1 MDIRS
6 ILGGVSAAPSK
17 TTQQADNKVNAERK
31 EADTSSIRTNEEKV
45 TLTDTA
51 GRLQKAQTTAA
62 TQPEVDSAR
71 VEQLRKALA
80 DGTYKVSADRVA
92 ARLMAFEVA
101 LKGR

>member
-6 ILGGVSAAPSK
+6 ILGGVGAAPSK
-17 TTQQADNKVNAERK
+17 TTQSADNKVNAERK
-31 EADTSSIRTNEEKV
+31 EVETTALRSSEEKV

-51 GRLQKAQTTAA
+51 GRLQKAQTAVAA
-62 TQPEVDSAR
+62 QPEVNSAR